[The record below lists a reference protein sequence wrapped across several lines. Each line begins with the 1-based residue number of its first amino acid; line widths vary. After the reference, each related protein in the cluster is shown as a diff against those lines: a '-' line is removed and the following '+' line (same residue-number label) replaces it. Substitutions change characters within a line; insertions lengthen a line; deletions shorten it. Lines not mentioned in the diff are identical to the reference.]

1 MKPVPHKVLII
12 LQLRIMPTKEE
23 ISVLQE
29 AAIDRQNTRQDGKKQ
44 YVLPTGNQLMSA
56 PIVKGGR
63 VKDRFEKE
71 REFVVNKIEKKIK
84 VIGMEEKFQ
93 LHKWILFVIGLAFA
107 LAGVVL
113 VLYGF
118 HATVFFQMYQQ
129 VNIAAIVFGV
139 LFTIPLFV
147 WLVFL
152 YFPGSE
158 EKKNRRRIHIDHL
171 ERKKDTFFNKMAKE
185 AEQNA
190 TPPDRV
196 LEIIAHVR
204 KKNYPIK
211 CTSWWQFCNA
221 VEKATGLPVER
232 QLIRFHDEDLEI
244 LDLKV
249 KLEDCG
255 INDGDKLYIYNRG
268 GFFTKNSPLQLQ
280 NEELKAKANK
290 KLKQKPSSEKST
302 GSVNNVP
309 TKESITQRI
318 KAGVIYAFEYIQE
331 GRYLVSKASL
341 AELNEDEENQN
352 GAETTIMEENAMM
365 RNNSFSEDIPSFS
378 EDEKSVNDKNR
389 KARENDRVEALQDL
403 KWLFKK

>member
-1 MKPVPHKVLII
+1 
-12 LQLRIMPTKEE
+12 MPTKEE

-29 AAIDRQNTRQDGKKQ
+29 AAIDRQNTWQDGKKQ

-63 VKDRFEKE
+63 VKDKFEKE
-71 REFVVNKIEKKIK
+71 REFVVNKIDKKLK
-84 VIGMEEKFQ
+84 VIGMEEQFQ

-118 HATVFFQMYQQ
+118 HTTVFFEMYQQ
-129 VNIAAIVFGV
+129 INIVAIVFGV

-152 YFPGSE
+152 YFPNSE
-158 EKKNRRRIHIDHL
+158 EKKNRRRIHIEHI

-185 AEQNA
+185 AEQYA

-196 LEIIAHVR
+196 LEVIAHVR

-211 CTSWWQFCNA
+211 CTSWWQFCNG

-232 QLIRFHDEDLEI
+232 QLIRFNEEDLEI

-255 INDGDKLYIYNRG
+255 ITDGDKLYIYNRG

-280 NEELKAKANK
+280 NEELKAKAKK
-290 KLKQKPSSEKST
+290 KLKQKPISEKSA
-302 GSVNNVP
+302 SSANNVK
-309 TKESITQRI
+309 TKATIPQRI
-318 KAGVIYAFEYIQE
+318 KAGAIYAWVYIRE
-331 GRYLVSKASL
+331 GRYLVGKVSAADMK
-341 AELNEDEENQN
+341 EDEENQN
-352 GAETTIMEENAMM
+352 GAENYEAIMEENAMM
-365 RNNSFSEDIPSFS
+365 RNNSFSEDIPSIS
-378 EDEKSVNDKNR
+378 EDEKNSANDKIR
-389 KARENDRVEALQDL
+389 KARENDREEAIQDL